1 MQTETRMG
9 YFLFITALPDNLQ
22 NKIKNHLN
30 SFFFSFME
38 TRLNTVYYLF
48 YYKKKLHRIHVHI
61 YLSGPILNG
70 SFLQNIGDAEHIIS
84 PVCRI

>member
-1 MQTETRMG
+1 
-9 YFLFITALPDNLQ
+9 
-22 NKIKNHLN
+22 
-30 SFFFSFME
+30 ME

-48 YYKKKLHRIHVHI
+48 YYKIFLHRIHVHI

-84 PVCRI
+84 PVCRF